1 MVAMK
6 YAKNTNSL
14 ILNFLIM
21 KKNMIKKNCYSTIFD
36 SVFGLDWAA
45 SYVPS
50 TDMDTFLV
58 SADTAVLILEGLS
71 GLASSI
77 LISSRLSVPAPLPQ
91 MPASLLLTVNLI
103 IHYREIKHIVI
114 KLPLHLSLNYLVSV
128 ERKLSIH

>member
-1 MVAMK
+1 
-6 YAKNTNSL
+6 
-14 ILNFLIM
+14 M
-21 KKNMIKKNCYSTIFD
+21 KKNMMKKNCYSTIFD

-103 IHYREIKHIVI
+103 IHYREFKHIVI

>member
-1 MVAMK
+1 MK
-6 YAKNTNSL
+6 YAKNTNQL

>member
-1 MVAMK
+1 
-6 YAKNTNSL
+6 
-14 ILNFLIM
+14 M

-114 KLPLHLSLNYLVSV
+114 KLPLLELPSFCGEKTVNSLIGLTVSHQKILM
-128 ERKLSIH
+128 EICSAKR

>member
-1 MVAMK
+1 
-6 YAKNTNSL
+6 
-14 ILNFLIM
+14 M

-103 IHYREIKHIVI
+103 IHYREIKHVVI
-114 KLPLHLSLNYLVSV
+114 KLPLHLSLNYQFLWRENCQFINRSHDLTS
-128 ERKLSIH
+128 KNSNGNMLG